1 MILFWAHVNKVSGW
15 FTFLNLALF
24 LVWRQVTRR
33 PCWWSKQQQL
43 AFSLFFFLQNLHEE
57 RVHFPEERNA
67 FECQL
72 QTSNF
77 MVPKMAFYC
86 ISFKYWF
93 FSNEYNY
100 KQLPY
105 YMYTSDIAIPG
116 KRFFPRYWN
125 IMVQWFTEMR
135 RFLTS
140 DVFNTCFHFFLQ

>member
-1 MILFWAHVNKVSGW
+1 MILSCAHVNKVLDW

-24 LVWRQVTRR
+24 VVWRQVTRR
-33 PCWWSKQQQL
+33 PCWWSKQQWL
-43 AFSLFFFLQNLHEE
+43 VSSSFFFWQNLHEK
-57 RVHFPEERNA
+57 RVHFPEEKNA
-67 FECQL
+67 FECQYL

-77 MVPKMAFYC
+77 MVPKMASCC

-100 KQLPY
+100 KRLPY

-125 IMVQWFTEMR
+125 IIVEWFTEMR
-135 RFLTS
+135 TFLNS
-140 DVFNTCFHFFLQ
+140 DVFNTRYHFL